1 MTGQARS
8 WRDWA
13 VDHLRKTGR
22 CVGETP
28 STGLPEEKM
37 TEDQFRLTINA
48 QHEAEFCNHYLN
60 ERLQS
65 PVPAD
70 MREIKGVG
78 AAPITEEDVERGK
91 KRFVEKQGQGPLNAV
106 DRLKRDLHVYVDLIE
121 VKDGRLIVPQQLM
134 KLEVFIRQ
142 FFEVKG

>member
-13 VDHLRKTGR
+13 VDHLQRTGR
-22 CVGETP
+22 CVGEVP
-28 STGLPEEKM
+28 STGLADEKM
-37 TEDQFRLTINA
+37 TEDQFRMTISS
-48 QHEAEFCNHYLN
+48 QHEAEYCNHYLN
-60 ERLQS
+60 ERLRT

-70 MREIKGVG
+70 MREIKGIG
-78 AAPITEEDVERGK
+78 AAPITEEDVARGK
-91 KRFVEKQGQGPLNAV
+91 KRFVEGKGPISAV

-134 KLEVFIRQ
+134 KMEVFIRQ
-142 FFEVKG
+142 FFEVKAE